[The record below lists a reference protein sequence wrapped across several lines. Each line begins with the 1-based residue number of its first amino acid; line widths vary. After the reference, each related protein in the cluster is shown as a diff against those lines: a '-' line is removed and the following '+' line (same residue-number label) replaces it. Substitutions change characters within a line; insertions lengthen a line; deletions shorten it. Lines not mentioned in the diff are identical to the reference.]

1 MAKKLVCGAATRKCK
16 RCKQHQRQHGKGKA
30 IRHVFKAKPC
40 EEDKLMAN
48 GKCYRH
54 GGPTPTG
61 PALPQFKHGRYSKAL
76 PAGLVAR
83 FEASMADP
91 QLLELR
97 SELSLVDARIE
108 ELLGR
113 VQAEET
119 VGRWSDATTVY
130 QRMRVA
136 YQSRRPS
143 DAATALTELGD
154 ILERGNTDVELW
166 KQLGESLDR
175 RARFVVAESHRMEK
189 LHQMISVERVWALI
203 LALTQAVRKHV
214 DDRSALALIQQD
226 FRKLTGR
233 RDGEES

>member
-1 MAKKLVCGAATRKCK
+1 MPNG
-16 RCKQHQRQHGKGKA
+16 RCY
-30 IRHVFKAKPC
+30 
-40 EEDKLMAN
+40 M
-48 GKCYRH
+48 H
-54 GGPTPTG
+54 GGATPTG

-76 PAGLVAR
+76 PKGLAER

-119 VGRWSDATTVY
+119 IGRWSDATTVY

-136 YQSRRPS
+136 YQSRRPT
-143 DAATALTELGD
+143 DAATALAELGD
-154 ILERGNTDVELW
+154 ILERGFTDVELW

-203 LALTQAVRKHV
+203 LALIQSVQKHV
-214 DDRSALALIQQD
+214 GDRSALVLIQRD

-233 RDGEES
+233 SEDSES